1 MSAHSVGEATVRT
14 ELCAEFGIEYP
25 IFAFS
30 HCRDVVVAVSKA
42 GGFGVLG
49 AGGFSPGQLEIEL
62 SWIDDHIE
70 GKPYG
75 FDVVLPAR
83 FEDTGEDDRDL
94 IESKIPP
101 EHHAF
106 VESLLERF
114 AVQPLPPDSPEPSG
128 VKGWTPTVAKQQIDV
143 ALRHPISVLVN
154 ALGTPPP
161 EIMQRCKDG
170 GIKVGAL
177 AGRVEHAQRHVADG
191 VDFVVAVGTEAGGHT
206 GEISTMVLVPEIVD
220 AAAPVPVVAAGGIG
234 RGRQIAAA
242 LALGAQGVWMGSVWL
257 ATAESSSPPET
268 IARFLRASSADT
280 VRSRSM
286 SGKPVRMLR
295 SPWSDAWTSRESP
308 GTLGMPLQGWLTADA
323 VARFEHYHRADLLPS
338 PVGQI
343 VGSMN
348 QVRSVNDVIFEMVE
362 EYIATMARIDSLN
375 AN

>member
-1 MSAHSVGEATVRT
+1 VRT
-14 ELCAEFGIEYP
+14 ALSDELGIEYP

-30 HCRDVVVAVSKA
+30 HCRDVVLAVSKA
-42 GGFGVLG
+42 GGLGVLG
-49 AGGFSPGQLEIEL
+49 AGGFSPQELELEL
-62 SWIDDHIE
+62 AWIDDHID

-75 FDVVLPAR
+75 FDVVLPAS

-101 EHHAF
+101 EHRAF

-114 AVQPLPPDSPEPSG
+114 SVAPLPPGSPEPSG
-128 VKGWTPTVAKQQIDV
+128 VKGWTPTVARQQIEV
-143 ALRHPISVLVN
+143 ALRHPIKVLVN
-154 ALGTPPP
+154 ALGAPPR
-161 EIMQRCKDG
+161 EIMHRCKDV

-177 AGRVEHAQRHVADG
+177 AGRLEHAQRHVASG
-191 VDFVVAVGTEAGGHT
+191 ADFVVAVGTEAGGHT
-206 GEISTMVLVPEIVD
+206 GEISTMVLVPELAD
-220 AAAPVPVVAAGGIG
+220 AIAPVPVVAAGGIG

-257 ATAESSSPPET
+257 TTAESSSPPEM
-268 IARFLRASSADT
+268 IDRFLRASSADT

-295 SPWSDAWTSRESP
+295 SQWSDAWTSPESP
-308 GTLGMPLQGWLTADA
+308 GTLSMPLQGWLTADA
-323 VARFEHYHRADLLPS
+323 VARFQHYRRADLLPS

-348 QVRSVNDVIFEMVE
+348 HVRSVRDVIFEMIE
-362 EYIATMARIDSLN
+362 EFIATVAKVDKLSED
-375 AN
+375 